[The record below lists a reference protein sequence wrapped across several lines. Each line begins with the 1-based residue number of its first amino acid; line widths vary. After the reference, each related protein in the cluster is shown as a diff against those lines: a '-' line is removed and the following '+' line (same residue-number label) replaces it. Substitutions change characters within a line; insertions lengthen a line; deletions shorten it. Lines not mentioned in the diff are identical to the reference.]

1 MSYNR
6 TDCNMFTDHIKHH
19 SVFYLF
25 LCNNFKAKNNMILGN
40 YLFVYCVFDAVVKM
54 LIASAESI
62 CFLPELL
69 QEKLNLSN

>member
-1 MSYNR
+1 M
-6 TDCNMFTDHIKHH
+6 CNTQH
-19 SVFYLF
+19 LF

-40 YLFVYCVFDAVVKM
+40 YLFGYCVFDAVVKM

-62 CFLPELL
+62 CFLPKLL